1 MESIMVNKCACL
13 SVVLKEE
20 ALGAEYAK
28 ANTIMGT
35 CFSVLQFIYRTISIR
50 YP

>member
-13 SVVLKEE
+13 SVMLKEG
-20 ALGAEYAK
+20 ALAAEYAK
-28 ANTIMGT
+28 AKAMGA
-35 CFSVLQFIYRTISIR
+35 CFSVLQFIQTTISIR